1 MAKEIFYTAL
11 DIGCNKICAILAR
24 VGSEGELKV
33 VGTGIAPSQGV
44 RKGRVESISEL
55 KEAIVASLSE
65 AQRYTG
71 PDVINGVYATVSGA
85 HISSFNTREEVQG
98 LDDAQGI
105 TPRQMEQLGRNSI
118 PEIDASHEVIHVVPI
133 GYEVDGM
140 PGVRNPAGLHASEV
154 RLQSHVVVGDANILT
169 NTVNAVKNGK
179 VSARSLVLHSLA
191 SGEATLNGNER
202 EMGVVLADIGA
213 GTTDIS
219 IYQYGQPWYSSVLPV
234 GGSQVTRDLSIAL
247 RIPFAVAEEL
257 KLKWGHAKP
266 DSLRGDDEVVIP
278 GSQERTPRVVM
289 RRDFCE
295 PLHLRMLEI
304 IKLIMLRVTQAG
316 LRHLPPGGL
325 VLTGG
330 AAETPGL
337 ADLAESVLQAPARIG
352 SPAGVVGLPSQ
363 LRKPAFSGGVGALLW
378 GIKHQ
383 GQGRPYGIGSKT
395 LSGSRSR
402 GGLFSRAREKAGS

>member
-1 MAKEIFYTAL
+1 MAKDIFYTAL

-44 RKGRVESISEL
+44 QKGRVESISEL
-55 KEAIVASLSE
+55 REAVAE
-65 AQRYTG
+65 ALAETQRYTG
-71 PDVINGVYATVSGA
+71 PGVINGVYATVSGA
-85 HISSFNTREEVQG
+85 HISSFNTKEEVRG
-98 LDDAQGI
+98 LDDSEGV
-105 TPRQMEQLGRNSI
+105 TPRQMRQLIQKSL
-118 PEIDASHEVIHVVPI
+118 PQVDDAHEVIHVIPI

-154 RLQSHVVVGDANILT
+154 WLQSHIVVGDANILKNTT
-169 NTVNAVKNGK
+169 NAIKNGK
-179 VSARSLVLHSLA
+179 VAARGLVLHSLA
-191 SGEATLNGNER
+191 SAEATLNGNER
-202 EMGVVLADIGA
+202 EMGVVLADIGG

-219 IYQYGQPWYSSVLPV
+219 IYQYGQPWYSTVLPV
-234 GGSQVTRDLSIAL
+234 GGSQATRDLSIAL
-247 RIPFAVAEEL
+247 RVPFAVAEEL
-257 KLKWGHAKP
+257 KVKWGHAKP
-266 DSLRGDDEVVIP
+266 DSLRTDEEVVIP
-278 GSQERTPRVVM
+278 GSPERTPRVVM
-289 RRDFCE
+289 RRDLCE

-337 ADLAESVLQAPARIG
+337 AELAESVLQAPARVA
-352 SPAGVVGLPSQ
+352 SPEGVIGLPSQ

-383 GQGRPYGIGSKT
+383 GEGRPYGNGIKT
-395 LSGSRSR
+395 LRGFRPR
-402 GGLFSRAREKAGS
+402 GGPFSRAREKAGS